1 MHCPKSK
8 SDMKKLLLLFII
20 VLFLPNY
27 SSAQTKPDPET
38 IFAKSYDYV
47 NDFEK
52 IMSPSQA
59 KSLGDFLKT
68 SEAKTKSKILI
79 VTTSSISPYTDLTEY
94 SLDLDKYLI
103 SKLKIDTSIL
113 IVISKQLRQI
123 QVQGVDKIRVKM
135 TDEEMKN
142 IISTYVVPELKKG
155 DYYKGLQLGTEQLIK
170 KIE

>member
-1 MHCPKSK
+1 
-8 SDMKKLLLLFII
+8 MKKLLFLLTI
-20 VLFLPNY
+20 VLLI
-27 SSAQTKPDPET
+27 SSSLSAQTKPETKT
-38 IFAKSYDYV
+38 IFAPSYDYV

-52 IMSPSQA
+52 IMTPSQV
-59 KSLGDFLKT
+59 KTLSEFLKT

-79 VTTSSISPYTDLTEY
+79 VTTSSISPHTDLTDY
-94 SLDLDKYLI
+94 SLELDKYLLTQ
-103 SKLKIDTSIL
+103 LKIDTSIL

-135 TDEEMKN
+135 SDQEMKD

-155 DYYKGLQLGTEQLIK
+155 DYYKGLLVGSQQLVK

>member
-1 MHCPKSK
+1 
-8 SDMKKLLLLFII
+8 MKKLLLLLTIT
-20 VLFLPNY
+20 LFLPHY
-27 SSAQTKPDPET
+27 FSAQTKSDT
-38 IFAKSYDYV
+38 QNIFAKSYDYV

-52 IMSPSQA
+52 IMNPSQV
-59 KSLGDFLKT
+59 KSLTEFLKA

-79 VTTSSISPYTDLTEY
+79 VSVASISPFTDLTDY
-94 SLDLDKYLI
+94 SLELDKYLL

-123 QVQGVDKIRVKM
+123 QVQGVDKIRAKM
-135 TDEEMKN
+135 SDQEMKE

-155 DYYKGLQLGTEQLIK
+155 DYYKGLEAGSKQLVK